1 METREEAIEKTIRQI
16 RRLGEEQSSFSY
28 HLELRDKF
36 GNMLDTV
43 MGSTKD
49 YKGDENAVEKV
60 LDSMEVK
67 LRSSMKDNPST
78 YALIGYVGAANSKKK
93 VQINNPIPVENDDD
107 EYEQMIISQPAF
119 VRQPVQQQPKQ
130 ETVKQEEP
138 HKDSLS
144 EVFET
149 LNVMGEAF
157 GVKGLGNIDSLENK
171 KLAFVMQMRENQLKA
186 EATEKAHLGT
196 IETQEKEITELKAQM
211 KVLKEELEKLRSEND
226 KHKKYIERVKPDL
239 RDYSK
244 LKNKNAQI
252 ASVLGQSLGHVL
264 SGVISHTKYGALLGI
279 TEDIQQP
286 EEDEYGY
293 LDEEGQR
300 PQPQQVQQVQQEQPQ
315 QAIVEQV
322 D

>member
-1 METREEAIEKTIRQI
+1 METREEAIERTIRQV
-16 RRLGEEQSSFSY
+16 RRLGEDQCSFSY

-36 GNMLDTV
+36 GNMLDTI

-49 YKGDENAVEKV
+49 YKGDENAVAKV
-60 LDSMEVK
+60 LDAMEVK
-67 LRSSMKDNPST
+67 LKSSMNDNPNT
-78 YALIGYVGAANSKKK
+78 YLVVGYVGAANSKKK
-93 VQINNPIPVENDDD
+93 VQINNPIPVENEDE
-107 EYEQMIISQPAF
+107 EYEQIISQPAYTF
-119 VRQPVQQQPKQ
+119 VRQGNIPQPKQ
-130 ETVKQEEP
+130 ESVKTEENR
-138 HKDSLS
+138 KDSLS

-186 EATEKAHLGT
+186 EATEREHLGT
-196 IETQEKEITELKAQM
+196 IKTQESEITELKAQM
-211 KVLKEELEKLRSEND
+211 KLLKEEMDKMKEENERQ
-226 KHKKYIERVKPDL
+226 KKYIEKAKPDL
-239 RDYSK
+239 REYNK

-252 ASVLGQSLGHVL
+252 ASVLGQSVGHIL

-279 TEDIQQP
+279 TEEVQQP

-293 LDEEGQR
+293 MEEGQ
-300 PQPQQVQQVQQEQPQ
+300 QPQQVQQVQQEQPQ
-315 QAIVEQV
+315 KVTVEQI